1 MFFHP
6 KLFTSF
12 KGYNRQLFTKDVFAG
27 LTVGVV
33 ALPLAM
39 AFAIASGLKPE
50 AGIFTA
56 VIAGGLISLLGGSKV
71 QIGGPAGAFIVIVY
85 GIVDR
90 YGIANLMLATA
101 MSGIFL
107 FAMGLM
113 KLGTLVRFI
122 PIAVI
127 IGFTNGIAFLIGL
140 SQIKDFLGL
149 SIDKMPSHFF
159 AVIQALYLALNT
171 INPSALMLSL
181 GSLGLLIFWRVF
193 QPRLG
198 WLGLLP
204 GTVVAMIL
212 ATVITSVLNLP
223 VETIG
228 TRFGG
233 IPAGLPHFHFP
244 AISLDTAQFMIAPAL
259 TLALLGAIES
269 LLCARVADGLINDH
283 HNSNQELMAQGI
295 ANFIVPFF
303 GGMPATG
310 TIART
315 VTNIQSGGRTP
326 VAGIVHALTLLLVI
340 LFAAPLA
347 KNIPL
352 ASLAAILIYVAWNM
366 GEWKKFFDLKQFRLP
381 YRLTMLSVF
390 GLTVILDLTVA
401 VEVGLLLAFITF
413 IYRISSLSRC
423 ERAST
428 ITYPAL
434 EGQNGKIDA
443 YRIYGAI
450 FFGAVKLLEEIEQ
463 NLPSDT
469 LILDLK
475 NIIYIDSSGMDTL
488 MELNRLCND
497 TGVKLVLCGLDH
509 QPRDIAQR
517 SGLFNTLASDR
528 FYPDLAQGI
537 DAVTNP

>member
-6 KLFTSF
+6 KLLDSF

-537 DAVTNP
+537 DAVINP